1 MESWRSASSGKCFA
15 RYSQREWRSP
25 TLDIYL
31 WLVVSVVGIIG
42 GILPQPGQAL
52 ASEKEQ
58 DKVVTRIK
66 TLSETEFPATSV
78 KDLLS
83 QSPTPDTQS
92 IVVITGVKAN
102 PTDKGVEVILETT
115 QGDKLQVA
123 NRSTGNSF
131 IANITGG
138 QLRLPNGDAFTF
150 KSEKPLA
157 GITEITVTNVDAN
170 TVRVTVVGEKALP
183 TVELFDD
190 NVGLIFTVAS
200 TATTAQEPE
209 QPTQEKPVTET
220 PEETPTAQQDDPIEL
235 VVTGEQDNYRV
246 PNASTATRTDTPLRD
261 IPRSIQVIP
270 QQVIRDQNANR
281 LQEILENAPGVTGS
295 FRSPRSVSNF
305 FNSRGF
311 ELEILRN
318 GAPDTLGADYSYTV
332 TDNIERVEVL
342 KGPASVLFGLGA
354 PGGVANVITKKP
366 LREPFYEIR
375 ATAGNFDT
383 YRGAIDL
390 SGPLNDSKT
399 VLYRLNA
406 SANTVGSFIDFFK
419 RDTYLV
425 APSLTWQIGERTTL
439 TFDAEYQKIS
449 GTTTDNG
456 LPAEGTIL
464 PNPNGR
470 VPRNITRSEPTLKN
484 DDDDTDLYRIGY
496 NLEHRFSENWQLR
509 SSLQTIFYKENVR
522 SAIPLGFL
530 DNKREQPL
538 LYLQSD
544 NFLDSY
550 QFDNYVVG
558 KFSTGRIQHQLVA
571 GFNLYSRYLRYTD
584 GLEGSLPPIDVFNPV
599 YGRTT
604 LADLTDVVFPEARFQ
619 DKGLGLYVQDQI
631 TLAENLKVSLG
642 GRFDIFRQDASFEPF
657 FPSASLS
664 EQAFSPQ
671 VGIVYQPIKPIS
683 LYASYSRSFTPA
695 SGTASDV
702 SGQFRPE
709 RGTQYEIG
717 VKADITDKLSATLA
731 LFDITRT
738 NVATPDAINPLRSIQ
753 TGEQNSRG
761 VELDLSGEI
770 LPGWNIFA
778 GFLLIDPKLTA
789 DNTFPVG
796 NQLNNTPRTSLNLWT
811 TYQIQSGDLQGL
823 GVGLGIFYAGERQ
836 GDLDNSFQLPSY
848 VRTDAS
854 IFYKRNQ
861 FRAALNLRN
870 LFDTEYFVSAGG
882 RNRVYLGDPFTVQGS
897 LSWEF

>member
-1 MESWRSASSGKCFA
+1 MSLWMSGAIVLLGAISATAAELEIDHIQDQPKAATTVS
-15 RYSQREWRSP
+15 EWMA
-25 TLDIYL
+25 
-31 WLVVSVVGIIG
+31 
-42 GILPQPGQAL
+42 Q
-52 ASEKEQ
+52 
-58 DKVVTRIK
+58 
-66 TLSETEFPATSV
+66 TEAAQV
-78 KDLLS
+78 R
-83 QSPTPDTQS
+83 
-92 IVVITGVKAN
+92 VTGVR
-102 PTDKGVEVILETT
+102 VEPDAGTVRVILETSVGISAVPARRSEGNT
-115 QGDKLQVA
+115 LVMEVENAVLALPQGNRVAIDKPGAGISAIEVIQATPTIVQV
-123 NRSTGNSF
+123 R
-131 IANITGG
+131 ITG
-138 QLRLPNGDAFTF
+138 DTAV
-150 KSEKPLA
+150 PLVEVVPSAA
-157 GITEITVTNVDAN
+157 GLVLSAEADENAAEEEITVT
-170 TVRVTVVGEKALP
+170 GE
-183 TVELFDD
+183 
-190 NVGLIFTVAS
+190 GQS
-200 TATTAQEPE
+200 
-209 QPTQEKPVTET
+209 
-220 PEETPTAQQDDPIEL
+220 
-235 VVTGEQDNYRV
+235 GYRV
-246 PNASTATRTDTPLRD
+246 PNASTATRTDTPIRD

-281 LQEILENAPGVTGS
+281 LGEILENAPGVTGS

-375 ATAGNFDT
+375 ATVGNFDT

-449 GTTTDNG
+449 GTKTDNG
-456 LPAEGTIL
+456 LPAEGTVL

-470 VPRNITRSEPTLKN
+470 VPRNITRSEPTLEN
-484 DDDDTDLYRIGY
+484 DDDTDVYRIGY

-509 SSLQTIFYKENVR
+509 SSFQTLFYKENLRLAV
-522 SAIPLGFL
+522 PLNFL
-530 DNKREQPL
+530 ANKREQPL
-538 LYLQSD
+538 LYLQGATL
-544 NFLDSY
+544 LDSY

-558 KFSTGRIQHQLVA
+558 KFSTGGIQHQLVA
-571 GFNLYSRYLRYTD
+571 GFNLYSEYLRYAGNGFN
-584 GLEGSLPPIDVFNPV
+584 GLLPAIDVFNPV

-604 LADLTDVVFPEARFQ
+604 LADLTDVLFTEGRFQ

-642 GRFDIFRQDASFEPF
+642 GRFDIFRQDASFEPYF
-657 FPSASLS
+657 SSASLS

-683 LYASYSRSFTPA
+683 LYASYSRSFNPA
-695 SGTASDV
+695 TGAASDV
-702 SGQFRPE
+702 SGQLRPE

-717 VKADITDKLSATLA
+717 VKADITEKLSATLA

-738 NVATPDAINPLRSIQ
+738 NVATPDPINPLRSIQ

-778 GFLLIDPKLTA
+778 GFLLIDAKLTA

-796 NQLNNTPRTSLNLWT
+796 NKLNNTPSTSLNLWT
-811 TYQIQSGDLQGL
+811 TYQIQSGGLQGL
-823 GVGLGIFYAGERQ
+823 GFGLGIFYAGERQ
-836 GDLDNSFQLPSY
+836 GDLNNSFQLPSY

-854 IFYKRNQ
+854 IFYKRDR
-861 FRAALNLRN
+861 FRAAVNIKN
-870 LFDTEYFVSAGG
+870 LFDTEYFASAGG
-882 RNRVYLGDPFTVQGS
+882 RNRVYLT
-897 LSWEF
+897 